1 MILAT
6 HALTGAVIGKNIESP
21 VLIIILSLA
30 VHFIMDGLRHG
41 EYFDSRVATT
51 KDTWWKVALDLSAG
65 LLLILS
71 AIFFQ
76 KLSLT
81 QTINVLLGAFFS
93 TFPDLLTLLFYCKIR
108 LPFLV
113 KIKKFHAL
121 CHRYDKFPKY
131 SPERLWTFR
140 NSLND
145 IIISLLA
152 IILLFLK

>member
-21 VLIIILSLA
+21 AIIIILSLA
-30 VHFIMDGLRHG
+30 IHFIMDGLRHG
-41 EYFDSRVATT
+41 EYFDSRVATI

-76 KLSLT
+76 KLNST
-81 QTINVLLGAFFS
+81 QTIHVLLGAFS
-93 TFPDLLTLLFYCKIR
+93 SMFPDLLTILYWKLHFPLLG
-108 LPFLV
+108 
-113 KIKKFHAL
+113 KIKKFHSL
-121 CHRYDKFPKY
+121 CHRYDRFPQY
-131 SPERLWTFR
+131 SPERLWTLR

-145 IIISLLA
+145 IAISLSV

>member
-30 VHFIMDGLRHG
+30 IHFIMDGLRHG
-41 EYFDSRVATT
+41 EYFDSRIATT

-76 KLSLT
+76 KINLT
-81 QTINVLLGAFFS
+81 QTINVLLGTFFS
-93 TFPDLLTLLFYCKIR
+93 MFPDLLTILYWKFHFPLLG
-108 LPFLV
+108 

-145 IIISLLA
+145 ITISLLA
-152 IILLFLK
+152 IILLFIK